1 MRWLATGEAVG
12 CPAGYLH
19 KQHNKK
25 DANKVFIFIL
35 VCRSMVDLAFVI
47 DGSGSIEHYGRGNFK
62 RCLRFVQRV
71 VRQFKINSGR
81 TRIGIV
87 LYSTRP
93 RLMFRFSKYYRRKRQ
108 LLSAINRIPYPKGLT
123 KTGWAMRYSY
133 STLFRYARRRARKV
147 KALNKIVDLG
157 KKLS

>member
-1 MRWLATGEAVG
+1 MLV
-12 CPAGYLH
+12 
-19 KQHNKK
+19 
-25 DANKVFIFIL
+25 L

-47 DGSGSIEHYGRGNFK
+47 DGSGSIEHYGKGNFK

-81 TRIGIV
+81 TRVGII

-93 RLMFRFSKYYRRKRQ
+93 RLMFRFNKYYRRKRQ
-108 LLSAINRIPYPKGLT
+108 LLSAINRIPYPRGLT

-133 STLFRYARRRARKV
+133 STLFRYARRGARKV
-147 KALNKIVDLG
+147 NTLYNRPLTRWRHFTTSTRILQGFALLCKLG
-157 KKLS
+157 LLWFNPRWEYQI

>member
-1 MRWLATGEAVG
+1 MF
-12 CPAGYLH
+12 
-19 KQHNKK
+19 
-25 DANKVFIFIL
+25 VFVL

-81 TRIGIV
+81 TRVGVV

-108 LLSAINRIPYPKGLT
+108 LLSAINRIPYPRGLT

>member
-1 MRWLATGEAVG
+1 
-12 CPAGYLH
+12 
-19 KQHNKK
+19 
-25 DANKVFIFIL
+25 
-35 VCRSMVDLAFVI
+35 MVDLAFVI

-81 TRIGIV
+81 TRVGII

-93 RLMFRFSKYYRRKRQ
+93 RLMFRFNKYNRRKRQ
-108 LLSAINRIPYPKGLT
+108 LLSAINRIPYPKGWT

-133 STLFRYARRRARKV
+133 STLFRYARRAARKV
-147 KALNKIVDLG
+147 EALNKIVDLG

>member
-1 MRWLATGEAVG
+1 MLV
-12 CPAGYLH
+12 
-19 KQHNKK
+19 
-25 DANKVFIFIL
+25 L

-47 DGSGSIEHYGRGNFK
+47 DGSGSIEHYGKGNFK

-81 TRIGIV
+81 TRVGIV

-93 RLMFRFSKYYRRKRQ
+93 RLMFRFSKYNRRKRQ
-108 LLSAINRIPYPKGLT
+108 LLSAINRIPYPRGWT

-133 STLFRYARRRARKV
+133 STLFRYARRGARKV
-147 KALNKIVDLG
+147 NTLYNR
-157 KKLS
+157 

>member
-12 CPAGYLH
+12 CPASYVH
-19 KQHNKK
+19 KQHNQKMLTK
-25 DANKVFIFIL
+25 FVFVL

-81 TRIGIV
+81 TRVGVV

-93 RLMFRFSKYYRRKRQ
+93 RLMFRFNKYNRRKRQ
-108 LLSAINRIPYPKGLT
+108 LLSAINRIPYPKGWT

-133 STLFRYARRRARKV
+133 STLFRYARRGARKV
-147 KALNKIVDLG
+147 NTLYNR
-157 KKLS
+157 

>member
-1 MRWLATGEAVG
+1 M
-12 CPAGYLH
+12 
-19 KQHNKK
+19 
-25 DANKVFIFIL
+25 
-35 VCRSMVDLAFVI
+35 CRSMVDLAFVI
-47 DGSGSIEHYGRGNFK
+47 DGSGSIEHYGKGNFK

-81 TRIGIV
+81 TRVGVV

-108 LLSAINRIPYPKGLT
+108 LLSAINRIPYPRGLT

-133 STLFRYARRRARKV
+133 STLFRYARRGARKV
-147 KALNKIVDLG
+147 NTLYNWPLARWRHFSTTTSILQGFAFLCKLG
-157 KKLS
+157 LLLFNPCWEYQI

>member
-1 MRWLATGEAVG
+1 MV
-12 CPAGYLH
+12 
-19 KQHNKK
+19 
-25 DANKVFIFIL
+25 L

-47 DGSGSIEHYGRGNFK
+47 DGSGSIEHYGKGNFK

-81 TRIGIV
+81 TRVGVV

-93 RLMFRFSKYYRRKRQ
+93 RLMFRFSKYNRRKRQ
-108 LLSAINRIPYPKGLT
+108 LLSAINRIPYPRGWT

-133 STLFRYARRRARKV
+133 STLFRYARRGARKV
-147 KALNKIVDLG
+147 NTWYNRPLARWRHFTTTTRILQGFAFLCKLG
-157 KKLS
+157 LLLFNPRWEYQI

>member
-1 MRWLATGEAVG
+1 MF
-12 CPAGYLH
+12 
-19 KQHNKK
+19 
-25 DANKVFIFIL
+25 VFVL

-81 TRIGIV
+81 TRVGVV

-108 LLSAINRIPYPKGLT
+108 LLSAIYRIPYPKGWT

-133 STLFRYARRRARKV
+133 STLFRYARRGARKV

-157 KKLS
+157 ERFLSFRKEGRGGEGKGREEGREGQ

>member
-1 MRWLATGEAVG
+1 MLV
-12 CPAGYLH
+12 
-19 KQHNKK
+19 
-25 DANKVFIFIL
+25 L

-47 DGSGSIEHYGRGNFK
+47 DGSGSIEHYGKGNFK

-81 TRIGIV
+81 TRVGVV

-108 LLSAINRIPYPKGLT
+108 LLSAIYRIPYPKGWT

-133 STLFRYARRRARKV
+133 STLFRYARRGARKV
-147 KALNKIVDLG
+147 NTLYNRPLARWRHFTATRILQGFAFLCKLG
-157 KKLS
+157 LLLFNPRWECQI